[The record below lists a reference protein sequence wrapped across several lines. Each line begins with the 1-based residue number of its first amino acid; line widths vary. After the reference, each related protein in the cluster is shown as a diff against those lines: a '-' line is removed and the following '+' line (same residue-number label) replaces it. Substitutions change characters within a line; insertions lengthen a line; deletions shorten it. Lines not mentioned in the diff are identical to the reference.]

1 MLQRWLSLLG
11 LPLALALLASAVDAQ
26 TVSQIRLMLH
36 PYAAAPGDL
45 PADALVRLQTLAGTT
60 LSVSSA
66 TRTGA
71 LEFTLAQPVS
81 ETDANAML
89 RRLRDDRSVLWAES
103 VRPSGAASIGA
114 GSPVVGNKLMVRLVG
129 DPTPDWSTLLPRW
142 MGLTN
147 TPMNVERQLGNNAWV
162 LSVPPA
168 SEDTLAQLA
177 DQLQTDSEVQYA
189 DAVTRAHALI
199 VPNDPDYPKQWA
211 LFDPVGGVNAASA
224 WDLQTGSASV
234 TVAVLDTGSTQH
246 PDLAGRFLPGYNF
259 ISDPFM
265 ANNAVGRT
273 PDASDPGDGTKD
285 GDCGDGV
292 PGRASSFHGTFVSG
306 IIGAN
311 SNNGVGIS
319 GLDWNAKLLPVRVL
333 GKCGGT
339 FDDIVDAITW
349 AAGLPV
355 AGVPPNPF
363 PARVINMSLGGPIGC
378 PQALQDAINAALTQG
393 VVIAVAAGNESSDAM
408 SSAPANCSGVIT
420 VGASTR
426 QGDIASYSNFGL
438 RVDLSAPGGD
448 GLVQDWILSTG
459 NDSSG
464 PGNPIYEYAIGTS
477 AAAPHVAAAASLLLA
492 RNANLTPGRIQDLLT
507 GATRDFVN
515 GTACGRT
522 AQCGSG
528 TLDISLALQ
537 STLPGSAVA
546 PPGTVPVIEYYNAG
560 RDHYFLSADASEQ
573 AYVDRVLA
581 NVFQR
586 TGELFY
592 AWTDPVLAPL
602 TAQPV
607 CRFYAGGIVA
617 SHYFTASAAE
627 CQFIIASAG
636 ATWLLENPAA
646 FYVLLPDVNGNC
658 QTGTLPVYKFF
669 NNRQDANQRHTIDLA
684 VRRAMLNRAW
694 VPQGIGPNHVAF
706 CTPISS

>member
-1 MLQRWLSLLG
+1 M
-11 LPLALALLASAVDAQ
+11 
-26 TVSQIRLMLH
+26 
-36 PYAAAPGDL
+36 
-45 PADALVRLQTLAGTT
+45 
-60 LSVSSA
+60 
-66 TRTGA
+66 
-71 LEFTLAQPVS
+71 
-81 ETDANAML
+81 
-89 RRLRDDRSVLWAES
+89 
-103 VRPSGAASIGA
+103 
-114 GSPVVGNKLMVRLVG
+114 
-129 DPTPDWSTLLPRW
+129 
-142 MGLTN
+142 
-147 TPMNVERQLGNNAWV
+147 
-162 LSVPPA
+162 
-168 SEDTLAQLA
+168 
-177 DQLQTDSEVQYA
+177 
-189 DAVTRAHALI
+189 
-199 VPNDPDYPKQWA
+199 
-211 LFDPVGGVNAASA
+211 
-224 WDLQTGSASV
+224 
-234 TVAVLDTGSTQH
+234 
-246 PDLAGRFLPGYNF
+246 
-259 ISDPFM
+259 
-265 ANNAVGRT
+265 
-273 PDASDPGDGTKD
+273 
-285 GDCGDGV
+285 
-292 PGRASSFHGTFVSG
+292 SG